1 MSLKQRSEYLWNT
14 HSIHI
19 IPQSLHLLY
28 KRYGIQFS
36 KARAMKKDLLFEK
49 EQYFKERAEAAYDI
63 ASLFANNVPY
73 VFVDETTL
81 YVNNLKA
88 KTW

>member
-1 MSLKQRSEYLWNT
+1 
-14 HSIHI
+14 
-19 IPQSLHLLY
+19 
-28 KRYGIQFS
+28 
-36 KARAMKKDLLFEK
+36 MKKNLMVESQK
-49 EQYFKERAEAAYDI
+49 YFKERAEAAYDI